1 MTKIW
6 ESKDFKNSNLYHF
19 LSYVNQKHGLALN
32 DYAAL
37 HQWSIDKL
45 EDFWMTIALFFDIDF
60 ITKPVK
66 ICNIQIPFYKTQ
78 WFVNSTLSYSSHLL
92 RHAKP
97 NSIAIIY
104 RNELGD
110 EVKISWNSLLH
121 RASNIKNKLI
131 QAKVKKG
138 DVIAGYLLN
147 HPDTIASFIATN
159 SLGAIWSC
167 CSPDFGI
174 DSIVD
179 RFGQL
184 KP

>member
-6 ESKDFKNSNLYHF
+6 ESKDFKSSNLYHF
-19 LSYVNQKHGLALN
+19 LSYVNQKHGLTLN

-37 HQWSIDKL
+37 HQWSIDRL

-60 ITKPVK
+60 ATKPTK
-66 ICNIQIPFYKTQ
+66 TCNIQIPFYKTQ

-92 RHAKP
+92 RYAKP

-110 EVKISWNSLLH
+110 EVQISWNSLLH
-121 RASNIKNKLI
+121 RASDIKNQLI

-138 DVIAGYLLN
+138 DVIVGYLLN

-159 SLGAIWSC
+159 ALGAISLILGGN
-167 CSPDFGI
+167 FN
-174 DSIVD
+174 
-179 RFGQL
+179 L
-184 KP
+184 